1 MKPEITATIA
11 KFGHPATLVGDLT
24 WWAALYRPKQ
34 VTLGSL
40 VLAAKCPV
48 TSFSDLP
55 PAAFSDL
62 GEAVRRVERMLS
74 AFCQYEKINY
84 LMLMMVDP
92 HPHFHVIPRYGAPRT
107 FGSIVV
113 ADHGWPGQPAL
124 DQAIML
130 TKEIEARAIS
140 ELRALWRSSDGG

>member
-1 MKPEITATIA
+1 MSPEITATME
-11 KFGHPATLVGDLT
+11 KFGHPATLVGDLV

-40 VLAAKCPV
+40 ILAAKCPV

-55 PAAFSDL
+55 SEAFREF
-62 GEAVRRVERMLS
+62 GEAVRLVERALT
-74 AFCQYEKINY
+74 AFCRYEKINY

-92 HPHFHVIPRYGAPRT
+92 HPHFHVIPRYKEPRT
-107 FGSIVV
+107 FGGVAI

-124 DQAIML
+124 D
-130 TKEIEARAIS
+130 RAIS
-140 ELRALWRSSDGG
+140 LSEDVETRAIADLRTLWKSCADE